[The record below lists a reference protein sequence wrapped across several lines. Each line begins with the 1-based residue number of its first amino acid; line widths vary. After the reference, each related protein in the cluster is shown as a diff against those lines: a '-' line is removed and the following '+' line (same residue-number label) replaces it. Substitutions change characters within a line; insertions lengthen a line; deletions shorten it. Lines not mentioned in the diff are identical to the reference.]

1 VEANISERR
10 TAPRQKAFLRGKLYY
25 GNRLNVAD
33 CLIRDMSDQGA
44 RVIVSDAL
52 ALPDELELH
61 VLQKDQNCLVRVV
74 WRRGQEM
81 GLAFVR
87 AVQSQ
92 PDELTA
98 RLARLEEEIAN
109 LKRIVK
115 KLKVEAGP
123 DAEVA

>member
-1 VEANISERR
+1 MEANISERR

-25 GNRLNVAD
+25 SNRLNVAD